1 LLDESTSALD
11 LETRQVIVRNLLEEF
26 RDRIV
31 LFVTHDVHVTSQVT
45 HVLDMAAINRAER
58 IDAVSSSQLTEEQVN

>member
-11 LETRQVIVRNLLEEF
+11 AETRQVIVRNLLEEF

-31 LFVTHDVHVTSQVT
+31 LFVTHDVYVTSQVT

-58 IDAVSSSQLTEEQVN
+58 IDAASSSQLTEEQVN